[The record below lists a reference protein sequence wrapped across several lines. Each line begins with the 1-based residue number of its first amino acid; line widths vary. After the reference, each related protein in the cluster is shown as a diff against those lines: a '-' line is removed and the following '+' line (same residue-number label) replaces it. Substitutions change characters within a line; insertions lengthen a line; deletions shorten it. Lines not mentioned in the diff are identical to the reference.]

1 MDKIT
6 NTKTET
12 LTAMVEASL
21 YQKAIGYETT
31 ETKIIENEK
40 GIKEKITI
48 TREEPPD
55 LKAAIFWLKNKCP
68 EKWKEEQTDNGTQEK
83 LLKIMA
89 ELDAIITED

>member
-1 MDKIT
+1 
-6 NTKTET
+6 
-12 LTAMVEASL
+12 MVEASL